1 MELDKKK
8 ILLPDDFDRLE
19 NATAIRP
26 ALLQNEQAALLSV
39 LSGGK
44 LDRQRSA
51 QLLRLVNGRNVKR
64 LIFGGIALSV
74 GAQAVINYTREQRMR
89 HVVAKEITKQL
100 SPLHAELRQL
110 EDEVD
115 ALSKDVKSLR
125 KELKR

>member
-1 MELDKKK
+1 MKKK
-8 ILLPDDFDRLE
+8 
-19 NATAIRP
+19 NTAIAPAP

-51 QLLRLVNGRNVKR
+51 QLLRLVNGKNVKR

-89 HVVAKEITKQL
+89 HVVAKEIKKQL